1 MRYCPQKSILIFAI
15 GRLPFHFVFYTTQ
28 VVPGV
33 SHKIIKTMLR
43 LENAGPHLRLPL
55 EGVAHMRRARLC
67 LQVLLVV
74 VFSSLVQSLRCK
86 LHDTFTAAG
95 PPGRTELPAS
105 WTWTWV
111 PTKNPLKTEN
121 LDLARAFTS
130 PTLHYCIRITQ
141 VLNQEEIQN

>member
-1 MRYCPQKSILIFAI
+1 MQLEDYRSILY
-15 GRLPFHFVFYTTQ
+15 LFYKMQ
-28 VVPGV
+28 VVPGG
-33 SHKIIKTMLR
+33 SHKIIKTTLR

-95 PPGRTELPAS
+95 PPGRTERPAS

-111 PTKNPLKTEN
+111 RTKNPLKTEN
-121 LDLARAFTS
+121 LDLARAFTNIALLYQNNTS
-130 PTLHYCIRITQ
+130 LEPRRNTE
-141 VLNQEEIQN
+141 LNTEEIQ